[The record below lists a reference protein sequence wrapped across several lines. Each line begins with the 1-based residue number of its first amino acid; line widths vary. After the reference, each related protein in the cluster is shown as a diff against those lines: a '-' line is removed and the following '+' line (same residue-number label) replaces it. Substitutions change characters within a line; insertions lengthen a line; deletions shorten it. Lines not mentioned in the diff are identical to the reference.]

1 MKNKNN
7 LFGTLLFYEIK
18 KIVMNRFTI
27 AVLIILTG
35 YSLMQGV
42 FQAEQTGD
50 YAKRTKELRRAIDGR
65 TIDDELLSEMV
76 DVADE
81 YGVWWNETNCTYEA
95 LAGWVRDVVNYGKPL
110 AAYDAKGVYQARID
124 TINESFEMSKLSDSE
139 REYWK
144 KAGAR
149 VKEPFIW
156 HDIYETSGIIEIV
169 ESTPIVMLFIIAL
182 FISQI
187 FAGEVTGRT
196 DPLIRSSRG
205 GFRTTFLAKISTALI
220 CGVTLTFYSL
230 LVAVG
235 TSIVLWGTNGWNTA
249 VQIYLPF
256 AAVNMTVGELIIR
269 LIVIAFASTILLT
282 AVTCFLSEYLKSPIV
297 AMAALFGGFL
307 AILVGARQIPYSFR
321 LLSQT
326 LYLLSPVDMT
336 SARVPYEFRLI
347 GWGGHYLTAYQ
358 FAPVLYI
365 VLSVILI
372 TITGRMYL
380 KRDRI

>member
-1 MKNKNN
+1 MKKQTN

-35 YSLMQGV
+35 YSLFQGV
-42 FQAEQTGD
+42 FQAKQTGD
-50 YAKRTKELRRAIDGR
+50 YEKRAKELRQTIDGR
-65 TIDDELLSEMV
+65 MIDDELLSEMV
-76 DVADE
+76 AVTDE
-81 YGVWWNETNCTYEA
+81 YGVAWNETNCAYEG
-95 LAGWVRDVVNYGKPL
+95 LAEWVLDVTGGRPL
-110 AAYDAKGVYQARID
+110 STYDAEGVYQARID
-124 TINESFEMSKLSDSE
+124 TINETFEMSELSDSE
-139 REYWK
+139 REYWE
-144 KAGAR
+144 KAGVG

-156 HDIYETSGIIEIV
+156 HDIYETRGIIEIV
-169 ESTPIVMLFIIAL
+169 GSTPIAMLFIIAL

-205 GFRTTFLAKISTALI
+205 GLRTTFLAKISAAII
-220 CGVTLTFYSL
+220 CMVALTFYSL

-235 TSIVLWGTNGWNTA
+235 TSIILWGTNGWDTA

-256 AAVNMTVGELIIR
+256 AAVNMTVGEHIVR
-269 LIVIAFASTILLT
+269 LIVIAFASTVLLT
-282 AVTCFLSEYLKSPIV
+282 AVTCFLSEYSKNPIV

-307 AILVGARQIPYSFR
+307 AILVGARQIPFSFR

-326 LYLLSPVDMT
+326 LYLLSPVDMD
-336 SARVPYEFRLI
+336 SGRVQYEFRLI
-347 GWGGHYLTAYQ
+347 GWDGHYLTAYQ
-358 FAPVLYI
+358 FAPILYI

-372 TITGRMYL
+372 IITRQMYL